1 MQKKSKFVCEKA
13 HVFLRVGRDSMQS
26 KLLRGTFILT
36 FGTILS
42 KVIGLIYV
50 IPFYQIVGK
59 YGTQLYSYSYVPY
72 TIFISI
78 ATAGVPLAVSKFI
91 AKYNALEEYAVGRKL
106 FKSGL
111 VVMLLTGFAAFL
123 VMYFAAPLLAGLS
136 HPGKGQMAN
145 VITVIRAVSF
155 ALIVVPFMSL
165 IRGYFQGHQSMGPS
179 AVSQVVE
186 QIVRIV
192 FTLAGAYIVLKF
204 LNGTIV
210 TAVSVATFAAFIG
223 AIGGLVVLF
232 WYWFKRKSYLNE
244 LLEHDKGTINV
255 SLKDIYKE
263 IFIYAAPFVFVG
275 IANPL
280 FQFIDQITMTRA
292 MLDVGINQKLAD
304 TAFGILNFESHKI
317 VIIPVSLATA
327 FSLTLVPSITKAFV
341 ENDRKNLNHQLNQTF
356 QVMLYLT
363 LPAAIGLS
371 LLAEP
376 VYTAFYEHDS
386 LGTQVLAA
394 YAPVAILFSLYSVTA
409 AILQGINEQRFT
421 ILSLLVG
428 LLLKLAL
435 NMPLIKMFETRG
447 AVLATALGYTAAI
460 VINLIVIK
468 SFSGYRYLLVWRRSL
483 LIIIFAGL
491 MWGGTEIV
499 YKLLLLFLSPASKGQ
514 SVLLILI
521 SAGVG
526 AVIYFYLGLKSGL
539 VNRLFGNRVDRIKQK
554 LRLRF

>member
-1 MQKKSKFVCEKA
+1 MQKKSNLLDEALALFE
-13 HVFLRVGRDSMQS
+13 LGRDFMQS

-59 YGTQLYSYSYVPY
+59 HGTQLYSYSYVPY
-72 TIFISI
+72 TIFISV

-91 AKYNALEEYAVGRKL
+91 SKYNALEEYAVGRKL
-106 FKSGL
+106 FKSGI
-111 VVMLLTGFAAFL
+111 VVMLFTGIAAFL
-123 VMYFAAPLLAGLS
+123 VMYSAAPMLAEMS
-136 HPGKGQMAN
+136 HPGKKDMAS

-186 QIVRIV
+186 QIVRII
-192 FTLAGAYIVLKF
+192 FTLAGAYVVLKF

-210 TAVSVATFAAFIG
+210 SAVSVATFAAFIG
-223 AIGGLVVLF
+223 AIGGLLVLF
-232 WYWFKRKSYLNE
+232 WYWYKRKPYLDE
-244 LLEHDKGTINV
+244 LLTHDKGTINI
-255 SLKDIYKE
+255 SLKEIYKE

-280 FQFIDQITMTRA
+280 FQFIDQITLTRA
-292 MLDVGINQKLAD
+292 LTDMGLNKKLAD
-304 TAFGILNFESHKI
+304 VAFGILNFESHKI

-341 ENDRKNLNHQLNQTF
+341 ENDRQSMNRQLNQTF
-356 QVMLYLT
+356 QVLLFLT

-376 VYTAFYEHDS
+376 VYTAFYEHDV
-386 LGTQVLAA
+386 LGSQVLGA
-394 YAPVAILFSLYSVTA
+394 YAPVAILFSLYAVTA

-428 LLLKLAL
+428 LLVKLAL
-435 NMPLIKMFETRG
+435 NIPLIKMFETRG
-447 AVLATALGYTAAI
+447 AVLATALGYTVAI
-460 VINLIVIK
+460 IINLIVIK
-468 SFSGYRYLLVWRRSL
+468 TFSRYQYRLVWRRSL
-483 LIIIFAGL
+483 LIVIFAGL
-491 MWGGTEIV
+491 MWAGTELV
-499 YKLLLLFLSPASKGQ
+499 YKFLSLFLSPASKGQ
-514 SVLLILI
+514 SVLIILV
-521 SAGVG
+521 SAGAG
-526 AVIYFYLGLKSGL
+526 ASIYFYLGLKSGL
-539 VNRLFGNRVDRIKQK
+539 VDRLFGDRVVRLKQK
-554 LRLRF
+554 LRLRT

>member
-1 MQKKSKFVCEKA
+1 
-13 HVFLRVGRDSMQS
+13 MQS

-42 KVIGLIYV
+42 KIIGLIYV

-59 YGTQLYSYSYVPY
+59 QGTQLYSFSYVPY

-111 VVMLLTGFAAFL
+111 VVMLLTGFVAFL
-123 VMYFAAPLLAGLS
+123 VMYSAAPMLAELS
-136 HPGKGQMAN
+136 HPGKGQLAN
-145 VITVIRAVSF
+145 VTTVIRAVSF
-155 ALIVVPFMSL
+155 ALIVVPIMSL

-186 QIVRIV
+186 QIVRII
-192 FTLAGAYIVLKF
+192 FTLAGAYVVLKF

-210 TAVSVATFAAFIG
+210 SAVSVATFAAFVG

-232 WYWFKRKSYLNE
+232 WYWYKRKPYLDE
-244 LLEHDKGTINV
+244 LLVHDKGTSNI
-255 SLKDIYKE
+255 SLKEIYKE
-263 IFIYAAPFVFVG
+263 ILLYAAPFVFVG

-280 FQFIDQITMTRA
+280 FQFIDQITFNRA
-292 MLDVGINQKLAD
+292 MTDMGNAKQVAEA
-304 TAFGILNFESHKI
+304 AFGILNFESHKI

-327 FSLTLVPSITKAFV
+327 FSLTLIPSVTKAFV
-341 ENDRKNLNHQLNQTF
+341 ENDRKNMNRQLNQTF
-356 QVMLYLT
+356 QVLLYLT

-386 LGTQVLAA
+386 LGTQVLGA

-428 LLLKLAL
+428 LLLKFAL
-435 NMPLIKMFETRG
+435 NIPLIKMFETRG

-468 SFSGYRYLLVWRRSL
+468 TFSRYRFRLVWRRSL
-483 LIIIFAGL
+483 LIVIFAGL
-491 MWGGTEIV
+491 MWAGTEIV

-514 SVLLILI
+514 SVLLILV

-526 AVIYFYLGLKSGL
+526 AIIYFYLGLKSGL
-539 VNRLFGNRVDRIKQK
+539 VDRLFGERVVRLKKK
-554 LRLRF
+554 LRLRI